1 MAINVDTVYKTVLL
15 ILNQQQR
22 GYMTPDEFNKV
33 ATQVQLNIFERYED
47 DLNQMYRAP
56 QNDTE
61 YANRVKNIE
70 DNLQFFQNTGTAIPI
85 SSGSNFYSLPT
96 TSLTISNTQSFTQA
110 GNVNTTFTVTNWT
123 SAASQADYIQVYKQD
138 LGAGGFTLQTSPTQ
152 YTCNSVT
159 NIVTFVTAPLNT
171 DVIKVDLMAAD
182 VYRLGSVF
190 YQNSEISQYSQ
201 RNELRQILLSP
212 LTQPTT
218 TFPVYLYEKN
228 IIEIYPTTIT
238 ATGEGTSNIT
248 VSYLKTPL
256 DVVWGYGTGTLGQ
269 FEYNASLST
278 DFELNI
284 SEQTNTI
291 IRILAYSGVII
302 NDPTIIQVAQQEIQ
316 SEEQN
321 SKM

>member
-1 MAINVDTVYKTVLL
+1 MAINVDAVYKTVLL

-33 ATQVQLNIFERYED
+33 ATQVQLNIFEKYED
-47 DLNQMYRAP
+47 DLNQQYRVP

-85 SSGSNFYSLPT
+85 SSGSNFYSLPS

-110 GNVNTTFTVTNWT
+110 GSVNTTFSVTSWT
-123 SAASQADYIQVYKQD
+123 SAASQAAYIQVYKQD
-138 LGAGGFTLQTSPTQ
+138 LGAGGFILQTSPTQ
-152 YTCNSVT
+152 YTWDSVT
-159 NIVTFVTAPLNT
+159 NIVTFVTAPTAT

-218 TFPVYLYEKN
+218 SFPVYLYEKN
-228 IIEIYPTTIT
+228 IIEVYPTTIT

-248 VSYLKTPL
+248 VSYLKIPAN
-256 DVVWGYGTGTLGQ
+256 VVWGYGIGTLGQ

-278 DFELNI
+278 NFELNI